1 MTDTLPTRTAPAD
14 SAEPAGGAAAS
25 QRPAADSPPALS
37 TAADGP
43 VVQVERP
50 RGGLAYNWGLQAIID
65 MWMAKRML
73 ADRGEQTNT
82 LTWVPM
88 LRMLADDPAQVERD
102 YAEIRSRRERIRLWD
117 SPRERWRKHYG
128 NFVRESEWAL
138 LELRRY
144 FPREQYEEVVVGTL
158 AVTARLGSGKEISFL
173 SDRIGE
179 QRDSGASAADQ
190 DSLLTRIVTKIIDP
204 GRFAGFLV
212 GESEMTEMDLAGG
225 TAVMEVP
232 NCAWH
237 TCGDPASLPNPRS
250 LPEEGCL
257 LVCKGLFERLFDGSS
272 GLSMSFDPHLPETSC
287 TVRMTF

>member
-1 MTDTLPTRTAPAD
+1 MTDTLPTRVE
-14 SAEPAGGAAAS
+14 SASATPAAS
-25 QRPAADSPPALS
+25 QRPAADAPPAL
-37 TAADGP
+37 AHGAEGP
-43 VVQVERP
+43 AVRVEHP
-50 RGGLAYNWGLQAIID
+50 RGGLVYNWGLQAIID

-88 LRMLADDPAQVERD
+88 LRMLADDPDQVERD
-102 YAEIRSRRERIRLWD
+102 YAEIRSRRERIRVWD

-179 QRDSGASAADQ
+179 QRERPSDSAAAE

-257 LVCKGLFERLFDGSS
+257 LVCKGLFERLFDGSN
-272 GLSMSFDPHLPETSC
+272 GLSMTFDPHLPETSC